1 MADTSVQTEVE
12 RWVRSKW
19 LPREYGGAFHRE
31 EVGLSCGGVHS
42 FGAVSEDGRIV
53 ASISTSSAMTPGGK
67 RGAGKLLKIRSDM
80 YFMLLAENVDQRLIL
95 FTEPDML
102 ELCEHER
109 ALGKVPASIQF
120 RWVGLPDELCDRLEA
135 ARKVASREVTPHP
148 RPI

>member
-12 RWVRSKW
+12 RWVRSEW
-19 LPREYGGAFHRE
+19 LPREYGFVFRRD
-31 EVGLSCGGVHS
+31 EVRLSCGGHHS

-53 ASISTSSAMTPGGK
+53 ASISTSSTITPGGK

-95 FTEPDML
+95 FTEPDMM
-102 ELCEHER
+102 ELCEEER
-109 ALGKVPASIQF
+109 TRGKVPDSIRL
-120 RWVGLPDELCDRLEA
+120 RWVGITEELRERLEA
-135 ARKVASREVTPHP
+135 ARRVASREVTPRA

>member
-1 MADTSVQTEVE
+1 MADTTVQTEVE
-12 RWVRSKW
+12 RWVRSNW
-19 LPREYGGAFHRE
+19 LFREYGCTFRRD
-31 EVGLSCGGVHS
+31 EVNLGCGGVHS

-53 ASISTSSAMTPGGK
+53 ASILTSSAITPGGK

-102 ELCEHER
+102 ELCEEER
-109 ALGKVPASIQF
+109 ARGKVPDSTRF
-120 RWVGLPDELCDRLEA
+120 RWVAIPEELRERLEA
-135 ARKVASREVTPHP
+135 ARRVASREVTPRA